1 MKARL
6 PAAVALLTLA
16 AGFAATREPDQVWD
30 KLDVPRLYPD
40 RTTPAAGNGSFTIIY
55 TSRVEGLAP
64 TVWTGDNVRVNYGHS
79 PLQRAPMLP
88 SLPLDTNRPPHTAAT
103 QQMIRLKPEPP

>member
-1 MKARL
+1 MPARFSV
-6 PAAVALLTLA
+6 AVVLLSLA
-16 AGFAATREPDQVWD
+16 AEPAVTLEPDKVWD

-40 RTTPAAGNGSFTIIY
+40 RTQPTDTRSNFVLIY

-88 SLPLDTNRPPHTAAT
+88 SLPLDTNRPTHDVAT
-103 QQMIRLKPEPP
+103 QRMIRLRQEPP